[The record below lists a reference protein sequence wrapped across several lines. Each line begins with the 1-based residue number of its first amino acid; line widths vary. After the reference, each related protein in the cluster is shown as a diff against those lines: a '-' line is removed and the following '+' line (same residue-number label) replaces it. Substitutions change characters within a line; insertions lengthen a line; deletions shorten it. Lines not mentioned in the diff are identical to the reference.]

1 MQEDPWMEVDC
12 CYERVTQVDKNCSN
26 QRNLHHLDANL
37 ISYYHQHYFCHPHP
51 HHQDIMQEEQLME
64 VDYYC
69 ESDRVSVG
77 DLPPCLTLPLRQ
89 LTNAMIFIILATKNR
104 ILISYIKLLL
114 SYLPPCLTVYL
125 LHLTIEMIF
134 IFLSPKKRYQY
145 LGRIFWWEL

>member
-1 MQEDPWMEVDC
+1 MQEEQWMEVDYC
-12 CYERVTQVDKNCSN
+12 
-26 QRNLHHLDANL
+26 
-37 ISYYHQHYFCHPHP
+37 
-51 HHQDIMQEEQLME
+51 
-64 VDYYC
+64 C

-134 IFLSPKKRYQY
+134 IFWSPKKRISISWNDILVGVIKLSSSLPYFASNT
-145 LGRIFWWEL
+145 GDR